1 MAKKETGIIELNKIK
16 ETKLIVELIGEPDSD
31 LILNKKCRSFEREQ
45 IFIQTHGDGEEVP
58 DNISTKKRN
67 YNLWEHLITSITW
80 RDPIVFH
87 DDDYSKYTEDEWRY
101 YMEHNAPCILS
112 NAFTGAMGEAFKTF
126 GYKQTTG
133 KAGTDLRRAVNF
145 CAPRFPITFEQVGYE
160 QKLVPNNSMDHKNVI
175 AQYNVFH
182 NWKCVV
188 EIACADVVFPEK
200 TIISL
205 LETTGKYI
213 GVGTQRKNGYG
224 RWHVGEIKKIDG

>member
-1 MAKKETGIIELNKIK
+1 MAKKNSGIIELGKIK
-16 ETKLIVELIGEPDSD
+16 ETKLIVELIGDSD
-31 LILNKKCRSFEREQ
+31 LILNKKARSFEREQ
-45 IFIQTHGDGEEVP
+45 VFIQTHEDGEEVP

-67 YNLWEHLITSITW
+67 YCLWEHLITSITW

-87 DDDYSKYTEDEWRY
+87 DDDYYKYTEDEWRN

-112 NAFTGAMGEAFKTF
+112 NAFTGAMAEAFKTF
-126 GYKQTTG
+126 GYKEKTG

-145 CAPRFPITFEQVGYE
+145 CSPKFPIEFEQVGYE
-160 QKLVPNNSMDHKNVI
+160 QKLVPNTGIDKKNVV

-182 NWKCVV
+182 NWKCTV

-205 LETTGKYI
+205 LETTGRYI

-224 RWHVGEIKKIDG
+224 RWHVGNIQVIEE